1 MEHILEHK
9 GTTGDTFG
17 YDKAFAAT
25 KEQSVVTA
33 EPAKVPEPVKA
44 NPLKSVE
51 DTVEQNDNNF
61 DGIIN
66 NLPTIEN
73 SEMRSENPAE
83 DKEAERKSVL
93 EQLYA
98 QNQQITQTQS
108 AQTQASWN
116 IPQSGQGE
124 KEL

>member
-1 MEHILEHK
+1 MERVLEHK
-9 GTTGDTFG
+9 GVTGDTFG

-25 KEQSVVTA
+25 KAQSAVA
-33 EPAKVPEPVKA
+33 IEPVKVPEPVKV
-44 NPLKSVE
+44 NPLKSIE
-51 DTVEQNDNNF
+51 DAVEQNDNNF

-66 NLPTIEN
+66 NLSPVEN
-73 SEMRSENPAE
+73 SEMRSGNPAE
-83 DKEAERKSVL
+83 GKETERKSVL

>member
-1 MEHILEHK
+1 MERVL
-9 GTTGDTFG
+9 
-17 YDKAFAAT
+17 
-25 KEQSVVTA
+25 V
-33 EPAKVPEPVKA
+33 
-44 NPLKSVE
+44 NPLKSIE
-51 DTVEQNDNNF
+51 DAVEQNDNNF

-66 NLPTIEN
+66 NLPPVEN
-73 SEMRSENPAE
+73 SEMRSGNPAE
-83 DKEAERKSVL
+83 GKETERKSVL

>member
-1 MEHILEHK
+1 MERVLEHK
-9 GTTGDTFG
+9 GVTGNTFG

-25 KEQSVVTA
+25 KVQSVAVA
-33 EPAKVPEPVKA
+33 EPAKVPEPVRV
-44 NPLKSVE
+44 NPLKSIE
-51 DTVEQNDNNF
+51 DAVEQNDNNF

-66 NLPTIEN
+66 NLPPVEN
-73 SEMRSENPAE
+73 SEMRSGNSAE
-83 DKEAERKSVL
+83 GKETERKSVL

-116 IPQSGQGE
+116 ISQSGQGE

>member
-1 MEHILEHK
+1 MERVLEHK
-9 GTTGDTFG
+9 GVTGDTFG

-25 KEQSVVTA
+25 KAQSAVA
-33 EPAKVPEPVKA
+33 IEPVKVPEPVKV
-44 NPLKSVE
+44 NPLKSIE
-51 DTVEQNDNNF
+51 DAVEQNDNNF

-66 NLPTIEN
+66 NLPPVEN
-73 SEMRSENPAE
+73 SEMRSANPAE
-83 DKEAERKSVL
+83 GKETERKSVL

-98 QNQQITQTQS
+98 QSQQNTQTQS

>member
-1 MEHILEHK
+1 MERVLEHK
-9 GTTGDTFG
+9 GPTGNMFG

-25 KEQSVVTA
+25 KVQSVAVA
-33 EPAKVPEPVKA
+33 ELAKVPEPVRV
-44 NPLKSVE
+44 NPLKSIE
-51 DTVEQNDNNF
+51 DAVEQNDNNF

-66 NLPTIEN
+66 NLPPVEN
-73 SEMRSENPAE
+73 SEMRSAKPAE
-83 DKEAERKSVL
+83 GKETERKSVL

-116 IPQSGQGE
+116 ISQSGQGE

>member
-1 MEHILEHK
+1 MERVLEHK
-9 GTTGDTFG
+9 GPTGNTFG

-25 KEQSVVTA
+25 KVQSVAVA
-33 EPAKVPEPVKA
+33 EPAKVPEPVRV
-44 NPLKSVE
+44 NPFKSIE
-51 DTVEQNDNNF
+51 DAVEQNDNNF

-66 NLPTIEN
+66 NLPPAEN
-73 SEMRSENPAE
+73 SEMRSANPAE
-83 DKEAERKSVL
+83 GKETERKSVL

-108 AQTQASWN
+108 VQTQASWN

>member
-1 MEHILEHK
+1 MERVLEHK
-9 GTTGDTFG
+9 SPTGNTFG
-17 YDKAFAAT
+17 YDKAFAAS
-25 KEQSVVTA
+25 KAQSAVAA
-33 EPAKVPEPVKA
+33 EPKKVPEPVRV
-44 NPLKSVE
+44 NPLKSIE
-51 DTVEQNDNNF
+51 DAVEQNDNNF

-66 NLPTIEN
+66 NLPPVDN
-73 SEMRSENPAE
+73 SEMCSGNPAE
-83 DKEAERKSVL
+83 GKETERKSVL

>member
-1 MEHILEHK
+1 MERVLEHK
-9 GTTGDTFG
+9 SPTGNTFG
-17 YDKAFAAT
+17 YDKAFAAS
-25 KEQSVVTA
+25 KAQSAVAA
-33 EPAKVPEPVKA
+33 EPAKVPEPVRV
-44 NPLKSVE
+44 NPLKSIE
-51 DTVEQNDNNF
+51 DAVEQNDNNF

-66 NLPTIEN
+66 NLPPVEN
-73 SEMRSENPAE
+73 SEMHSGNPAE
-83 DKEAERKSVL
+83 GKETERKSVL

-116 IPQSGQGE
+116 IQQSGQGE

>member
-1 MEHILEHK
+1 MERVLEHK
-9 GTTGDTFG
+9 GVTGDTFG
-17 YDKAFAAT
+17 YDRAFTAT
-25 KEQSVVTA
+25 KVQSAVAT
-33 EPAKVPEPVKA
+33 EPAKVPEPVKV
-44 NPLKSVE
+44 NPLKSIE
-51 DTVEQNDNNF
+51 DAVEQNDNNF

-66 NLPTIEN
+66 NLPPVEN
-73 SEMRSENPAE
+73 SEMRSANPAE
-83 DKEAERKSVL
+83 GKETDRKSVL

>member
-1 MEHILEHK
+1 MERVLEHK
-9 GTTGDTFG
+9 GPTGNTFG

-25 KEQSVVTA
+25 KLQSVAGA
-33 EPAKVPEPVKA
+33 EPAKVPEPVRV
-44 NPLKSVE
+44 NPLKSIE
-51 DTVEQNDNNF
+51 DAVEQNDNNF

-98 QNQQITQTQS
+98 QSQQNTQTQVTQP
-108 AQTQASWN
+108 QTTWN
-116 IPQSGQGE
+116 IQQSGQAE

>member
-1 MEHILEHK
+1 MERVLEHK
-9 GTTGDTFG
+9 GVTGDTFR
-17 YDKAFAAT
+17 YDRAFTAT
-25 KEQSVVTA
+25 RAQSAVAT
-33 EPAKVPEPVKA
+33 EPAKVPEPVKV
-44 NPLKSVE
+44 NPLKSIE
-51 DTVEQNDNNF
+51 DAVEQNDNNF

-66 NLPTIEN
+66 NLPPVEN
-73 SEMRSENPAE
+73 SEMRSANPAE
-83 DKEAERKSVL
+83 GKETERKSVL

>member
-1 MEHILEHK
+1 MERVLEHK
-9 GTTGDTFG
+9 GVTGDTFG

-25 KEQSVVTA
+25 KAQSAVA
-33 EPAKVPEPVKA
+33 IEPVKVPEPVKV
-44 NPLKSVE
+44 NPLKSIE
-51 DTVEQNDNNF
+51 DAVEQNDNNF

-66 NLPTIEN
+66 NLPPVEN
-73 SEMRSENPAE
+73 SEMRSGNPAE
-83 DKEAERKSVL
+83 GKETERKSVL

>member
-1 MEHILEHK
+1 MERVLEHK
-9 GTTGDTFG
+9 SPTGNTFG
-17 YDKAFAAT
+17 YDKAFAAS
-25 KEQSVVTA
+25 KAQSAVAA
-33 EPAKVPEPVKA
+33 EPAKVPEPVRV
-44 NPLKSVE
+44 NPLKSIE
-51 DTVEQNDNNF
+51 DAVEQNDNNF

-66 NLPTIEN
+66 NLPPVEN
-73 SEMRSENPAE
+73 SEMRFANPAE
-83 DKEAERKSVL
+83 GKETERKSVL

-116 IPQSGQGE
+116 IQQSGQGE

>member
-1 MEHILEHK
+1 MERVLEHK
-9 GTTGDTFG
+9 GSTGDTFG
-17 YDKAFAAT
+17 YDRAFTAT
-25 KEQSVVTA
+25 KVQSVAVA
-33 EPAKVPEPVKA
+33 EPAKVPEPVRV
-44 NPLKSVE
+44 NPLKSIE
-51 DTVEQNDNNF
+51 DAVEQNDNNF

-66 NLPTIEN
+66 NLPLVEN
-73 SEMRSENPAE
+73 SEMRSANPAE
-83 DKEAERKSVL
+83 GKETERKSVL

-98 QNQQITQTQS
+98 QNQQITRTQS

>member
-1 MEHILEHK
+1 MERVLEHK
-9 GTTGDTFG
+9 GPTGNTFG
-17 YDKAFAAT
+17 YDKAFAAS
-25 KEQSVVTA
+25 KAQSAVAT
-33 EPAKVPEPVKA
+33 EPAKVPEPVKV
-44 NPLKSVE
+44 NPLKSIE
-51 DTVEQNDNNF
+51 DAVEQNDNNF

-66 NLPTIEN
+66 NLPPVEN
-73 SEMRSENPAE
+73 SEMRSGNPAE
-83 DKEAERKSVL
+83 GKETERKSVL

-116 IPQSGQGE
+116 ISQSGQGE

>member
-1 MEHILEHK
+1 MERVLEHREANS
-9 GTTGDTFG
+9 DTFG
-17 YDKAFAAT
+17 YDRAFTAT
-25 KEQSVVTA
+25 KVQRIASA
-33 EPAKVPEPVKA
+33 EPAKVPEPVRV
-44 NPLKSVE
+44 NPLKSIE
-51 DTVEQNDNNF
+51 DAVEQNDNNF

-66 NLPTIEN
+66 NLPPVEN
-73 SEMRSENPAE
+73 SEMRPANPAE
-83 DKEAERKSVL
+83 GKETERKSVL

-116 IPQSGQGE
+116 IPQSGQSE

>member
-1 MEHILEHK
+1 MERVLEHK
-9 GTTGDTFG
+9 GVSGDTFG
-17 YDKAFAAT
+17 YDRAFTAT
-25 KEQSVVTA
+25 KAQSAVAT
-33 EPAKVPEPVKA
+33 EPAKVPEPVKV
-44 NPLKSVE
+44 NPLKSIE
-51 DTVEQNDNNF
+51 DAVEQNDNNF

-66 NLPTIEN
+66 NLPPIEN

-83 DKEAERKSVL
+83 GKETERKSVL

>member
-1 MEHILEHK
+1 MERVLEHK
-9 GTTGDTFG
+9 GPTGNTFG

-25 KEQSVVTA
+25 KVQSVA
-33 EPAKVPEPVKA
+33 GADPAKVPEPVRV
-44 NPLKSVE
+44 NPLKSIE
-51 DTVEQNDNNF
+51 DAVEQNDNNF

-66 NLPTIEN
+66 NLPPVEN
-73 SEMRSENPAE
+73 SEMRSGNPAE
-83 DKEAERKSVL
+83 GKETERKSVL

>member
-1 MEHILEHK
+1 MERVLEHK
-9 GTTGDTFG
+9 SPTGNTFG
-17 YDKAFAAT
+17 YDKAFAAS
-25 KEQSVVTA
+25 KAQSAVAA
-33 EPAKVPEPVKA
+33 EPAKIPEPVKV
-44 NPLKSVE
+44 NPLKSIE
-51 DTVEQNDNNF
+51 DVVEQNDNNF

-66 NLPTIEN
+66 NLPLVEN
-73 SEMRSENPAE
+73 SEMRSANPAE
-83 DKEAERKSVL
+83 GKETERKSVL

-98 QNQQITQTQS
+98 QNQQNTQTQS

>member
-1 MEHILEHK
+1 MERVLEHK
-9 GTTGDTFG
+9 GVTGDTFG

-25 KEQSVVTA
+25 KAQSAVA
-33 EPAKVPEPVKA
+33 IEPVKVPEPVKV
-44 NPLKSVE
+44 NPLKSIE
-51 DTVEQNDNNF
+51 DAVEQNDNNF

-66 NLPTIEN
+66 NLPPVEN
-73 SEMRSENPAE
+73 SEMRSGNPE
-83 DKEAERKSVL
+83 EGKETERKSVL
-93 EQLYA
+93 EQLYV

>member
-1 MEHILEHK
+1 MERVLEHK
-9 GTTGDTFG
+9 SPTGNMFG
-17 YDKAFAAT
+17 YDKAFAAS
-25 KEQSVVTA
+25 KAQSAVAA
-33 EPAKVPEPVKA
+33 EPAKVPEPVKV
-44 NPLKSVE
+44 NPLKSIE
-51 DTVEQNDNNF
+51 DVVEQNDNNF

-66 NLPTIEN
+66 NLPPVEN
-73 SEMRSENPAE
+73 SEMRSANPAE
-83 DKEAERKSVL
+83 GKETERKSVL

-116 IPQSGQGE
+116 ISQSGQSE